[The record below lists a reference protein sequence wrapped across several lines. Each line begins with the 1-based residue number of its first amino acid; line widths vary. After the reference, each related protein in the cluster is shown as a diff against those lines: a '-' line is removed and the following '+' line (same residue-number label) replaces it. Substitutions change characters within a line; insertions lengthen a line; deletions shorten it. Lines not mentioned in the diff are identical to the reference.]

1 MDEYKTQHLE
11 FIQNNI
17 ARMNTNSFHIK
28 GLEISVVST
37 FYAIYAST
45 SNDYLIFF
53 GIIPTFLFWL
63 LDTYYSLL
71 ERKFRGI
78 YDVVAGIKEDVVIK
92 PYEMPLH
99 LFNEG
104 KYSFWAT
111 FWSKTIAWFYGMIAL
126 PLLLIG
132 LLLK

>member
-1 MDEYKTQHLE
+1 MDEYKAQHLE

-28 GLEISVVST
+28 GIEITVISA
-37 FYAIYAST
+37 FFAIYAST
-45 SNDYLIFF
+45 SNDYFIFW
-53 GIIPTFLFWL
+53 GIVPTLLLWF

-78 YDVVAGIKEDVVIK
+78 YDAVAGIKEDVVIK

-99 LFNEG
+99 LFNAG
-104 KYSFWAT
+104 KYCFWAT
-111 FWSKTIAWFYGMIAL
+111 FWSKTVACFYGIIAFS
-126 PLLLIG
+126 LLLIG
-132 LLLK
+132 FF